1 MDPAAREPARL
12 VWTHLVRAGR
22 QAAHSGLAPATAW
35 DIFLPQVDV
44 ASLCPLPVGVV
55 SWQSPGRVLSVIVKA
70 TFAISK
76 AGIVTLAP
84 VQEPLALDRK
94 SPLGTDDELHYAS
107 DFAPLKARAD
117 VLLVGHAYADVAVPS
132 IRARLVVDELDKSFF
147 AVAAQPSAYIP
158 LLSGYLRAAPS
169 AGAEVVRVGP
179 QAPWSPTRA
188 AFGNAAVIS
197 REGDASALSIPLT
210 SHFDFRFFNVA
221 PPDQQLDLLRA
232 TARVTLEGLLS
243 GVPKLSFA
251 LPGIVPKVFH
261 LADGLEG
268 GTHRADPVA
277 LRCDTLWIH
286 TDRAMFSLGWRG
298 VLVEQEG
305 RSTTPCLVTTMQA
318 RGEEQPWREVRTQLD
333 RATRQRAA
341 EPAALREPQPAAAAD
356 SPSSG
361 KRIHEVSGLRREG
374 DPQSQA
380 PASPTR
386 SMIMGG
392 SAAPDPAL
400 AERLRALREQ
410 RPPPSSLPG
419 VRRDRD
425 ESSGREAAIRDVP
438 ARSRPLLDDATLDS
452 PYATSSTAIDEP
464 TLESPYRVGATREGG
479 AKAARP
485 VRPGAAPVAEPPARH
500 GDDDVKAP
508 ESERTVTTI
517 HNPLLAAAAVEREA
531 PDASAASLI
540 AAVEK
545 QAWDH
550 PERSPSPS
558 PSAASPSP
566 SPSPSPAVP
575 ADRPSVE
582 AVTQAKPAR
591 VPFPIIDDPTLTM
604 HHSTNGA
611 ADGGEGDGDD
621 AGKPRS

>member
-1 MDPAAREPARL
+1 VGYLPA
-12 VWTHLVRAGR
+12 
-22 QAAHSGLAPATAW
+22 
-35 DIFLPQVDV
+35 QVDV

-70 TFAISK
+70 TFTIAK
-76 AGIVTLAP
+76 DGAVTLAP
-84 VQEPLALDRK
+84 VQEPLSLDRK

-117 VLLVGHAYADVAVPS
+117 LLLVGHAYADVAMPS
-132 IRARLVVDELDKSFF
+132 IRARLVVDELDKSFY

-158 LLSGYLRAAPS
+158 LLSGYLRKAPN

-179 QAPWSPTRA
+179 LAPWSATRA

-197 REGDASALSIPLT
+197 GDGPLSMPLT

-268 GTHRADPVA
+268 GAHRADPVA

-286 TDRAMFSLGWRG
+286 TDRAMFSLSWRG

-305 RSTTPCLVTTMQA
+305 RNSSACLVSTVQS
-318 RGEEQPWREVRTQLD
+318 RGEEQPWRQVRTQLD
-333 RATRQRAA
+333 KATRQRAA
-341 EPAALREPQPAAAAD
+341 EPAALRERSAPSRAE

-361 KRIHEVSGLRREG
+361 RRIHEVSGLQQGGE
-374 DPQSQA
+374 PQSQA

-386 SMIMGG
+386 SMVMGG
-392 SAAPDPAL
+392 TAAPDPAL

-419 VRRDRD
+419 VRRD
-425 ESSGREAAIRDVP
+425 EAAKREAAIRDI
-438 ARSRPLLDDATLDS
+438 AHHARPLLDDATLDS
-452 PYATSSTAIDEP
+452 PYASSSGAIDEP
-464 TLESPYRVGATREGG
+464 TLESPYRVVGAREAG

-485 VRPGAAPVAEPPARH
+485 VRPDAARVADPPAL
-500 GDDDVKAP
+500 GADKLP

-517 HNPLLAAAAVEREA
+517 HNPLLAAAAVQRDS
-531 PDASAASLI
+531 PDASASSLI
-540 AAVEK
+540 AAVDAIAIAEPP
-545 QAWDH
+545 A
-550 PERSPSPS
+550 PAPSPS
-558 PSAASPSP
+558 PPPASPP
-566 SPSPSPAVP
+566 E
-575 ADRPSVE
+575 RPSVE
-582 AVTQAKPAR
+582 ALTQPKPAR

-604 HHSTNGA
+604 HHDGNGA
-611 ADGGEGDGDD
+611 ADPDGGDD
-621 AGKPRS
+621 KKPDG